1 MVTRTV
7 TVVITIP
14 IAVAVSVAAAAALGS
29 VQDKGHVL
37 VFLLPVDFL
46 QFGEHTPFEQSC
58 ADHEDGA
65 VAQLLDNLRVGHQFD
80 GRTVDQH
87 IVVSLPYGINCLLQP
102 LVEQ

>member
-58 ADHEDGA
+58 ADYENGT
-65 VAQLLDNLRVGHQFD
+65 VSQFLDNLRVGYQFN

-87 IVVSLPYGINCLLQP
+87 IVILLPYSIDCLL
-102 LVEQ
+102 